1 MAAMTD
7 RQAARERLLALAK
20 AQIDKLIPAD
30 ESVPLRGQF
39 FADFEDQ
46 ADELERT
53 VCPAFLEE
61 RVALSAGAQVAQGGI
76 CPHCGSDRVYLESR
90 VSQVELLTPH
100 GMMPMSQQ
108 HARCRSCDRSF
119 SPSEARPEP
128 AGRGPALDARGGEGG
143 DRGGDRGVR
152 HGGGQAQ
159 S

>member
-1 MAAMTD
+1 MAATTD

-61 RVALSAGAQVAQGGI
+61 RVALSAGAKVVDGGV

-90 VSQVELLTPH
+90 VSEVELITPH
-100 GMMPMSQQ
+100 GMMPMTQQ

-119 SPSEARPEP
+119 SPSAARPESS
-128 AGRGPALDARGGEGG
+128 G
-143 DRGGDRGVR
+143 
-152 HGGGQAQ
+152 
-159 S
+159 